1 MDQKKKEYIFIFLII
16 IVVAVTIALLFYPNA
31 GYPYSYVN
39 LQEKQETAEANNDKL
54 IDNEKSI
61 SSKRNELEHLEIEK
75 NKIHSEAS
83 ELKRNINEDDFIMR
97 MPDFLIS
104 MEQEAYKNK
113 ITLNI
118 AYGEIQTITSSSRG
132 PGGQNYEQD
141 RRNREQDYES
151 QEGPNTREQQ
161 DGQLDENQPNLDEP
175 NEVDG
180 IDNEANENEQG
191 RQNRQDSEGERD
203 SEKEQDSKDE
213 ENSENEGFTEE
224 EIQNGILHIEGLDV
238 TVIPIQIKGSYH
250 SVRSYIQYLDKIGM
264 IAPSSVVLESEG
276 KKVKGK
282 VILNV
287 FHGEVF

>member
-1 MDQKKKEYIFIFLII
+1 MDQKKKEYIFIFLTI
-16 IVVAVTIALLFYPNA
+16 IVVAVTIVLLFYPNA

-39 LQEKQETAEANNDKL
+39 LQEKRETAEANNEKL

-61 SSKRNELEHLEIEK
+61 SSKRNELEQLEIKK

-132 PGGQNYEQD
+132 PGWQNYEQD
-141 RRNREQDYES
+141 RLNHEQKED
-151 QEGPNTREQQ
+151 PNTREQQ
-161 DGQLDENQPNLDEP
+161 DGKPDENQPNLDGS

-180 IDNEANENEQG
+180 TNNEANENEQG
-191 RQNRQDSEGERD
+191 RQNGQDSKSERD
-203 SEKEQDSKDE
+203 AENEQDSKDE
-213 ENSENEGFTEE
+213 ENSESEGFTKE
-224 EIQNGILHIEGLDV
+224 EIQNGILYVEGLDV

-282 VILNV
+282 IILNV